1 MQTLTMALL
10 LAARSARSFVARAPA
25 VRPPSARAM
34 SSSGSYDMEGTIS
47 KIGEVQTF
55 ESGFAKIEFV
65 VTTEEMY
72 PQEVKFAP
80 RPRPAARVFRR
91 GFRRGGEK
99 QGRRRE
105 RFPPPQ
111 DLFKDKIGLLDSY
124 AVDDR
129 VCVSFNIRGNEWQ
142 GRHYVNLQAWR
153 LQNLAA
159 GGGDGYASPPVAS
172 SGGASASPF
181 DAPFSSFTAD
191 PPADGGAA
199 PKKDDV
205 PF

>member
-1 MQTLTMALL
+1 MALL
-10 LAARSARSFVARAPA
+10 LAARSARCFVARAPA

-72 PQEVKFAP
+72 PQEV
-80 RPRPAARVFRR
+80 
-91 GFRRGGEK
+91 
-99 QGRRRE
+99 
-105 RFPPPQ
+105 
-111 DLFKDKIGLLDSY
+111 
-124 AVDDR
+124 
-129 VCVSFNIRGNEWQ
+129 NEWQ

-191 PPADGGAA
+191 PPRGRRRRAEEGRRALLGS
-199 PKKDDV
+199 
-205 PF
+205 

>member
-1 MQTLTMALL
+1 MCI
-10 LAARSARSFVARAPA
+10 R
-25 VRPPSARAM
+25 
-34 SSSGSYDMEGTIS
+34 D
-47 KIGEVQTF
+47 
-55 ESGFAKIEFV
+55 
-65 VTTEEMY
+65 
-72 PQEVKFAP
+72 
-80 RPRPAARVFRR
+80 RPASGRARLSPRLSPRR
-91 GFRRGGEK
+91 RN

-105 RFPPPQ
+105 RVPPPQ

>member
-1 MQTLTMALL
+1 
-10 LAARSARSFVARAPA
+10 
-25 VRPPSARAM
+25 
-34 SSSGSYDMEGTIS
+34 SYDMEGTIS

-72 PQEVKFAP
+72 PQEVNA
-80 RPRPAARVFRR
+80 
-91 GFRRGGEK
+91 
-99 QGRRRE
+99 
-105 RFPPPQ
+105 FPPPQ

-153 LQNLAA
+153 LQ
-159 GGGDGYASPPVAS
+159 
-172 SGGASASPF
+172 
-181 DAPFSSFTAD
+181 
-191 PPADGGAA
+191 
-199 PKKDDV
+199 
-205 PF
+205 

>member
-72 PQEVKFAP
+72 PQEVKF
-80 RPRPAARVFRR
+80 
-91 GFRRGGEK
+91 
-99 QGRRRE
+99 
-105 RFPPPQ
+105 

>member
-1 MQTLTMALL
+1 MALL

-80 RPRPAARVFRR
+80 PVGRLSPFARRRNQAAAASAFPAAGSLQGQDRPARFL
-91 GFRRGGEK
+91 
-99 QGRRRE
+99 RRRRQGLRVLQHPRNE
-105 RFPPPQ
+105 R
-111 DLFKDKIGLLDSY
+111 
-124 AVDDR
+124 
-129 VCVSFNIRGNEWQ
+129 Q
-142 GRHYVNLQAWR
+142 GRHHANLQAWR

>member
-34 SSSGSYDMEGTIS
+34 TSSGSYDMEGTIS

-80 RPRPAARVFRR
+80 RPRLAARVFRR
-91 GFRRGGEK
+91 GFRRGGET
-99 QGRRRE
+99 R
-105 RFPPPQ
+105 
-111 DLFKDKIGLLDSY
+111 
-124 AVDDR
+124 
-129 VCVSFNIRGNEWQ
+129 
-142 GRHYVNLQAWR
+142 
-153 LQNLAA
+153 AA
-159 GGGDGYASPPVAS
+159 A
-172 SGGASASPF
+172 ASASPRRRI
-181 DAPFSSFTAD
+181 SSRTRSACSI
-191 PPADGGAA
+191 PTPSTTGSACPSTSAA
-199 PKKDDV
+199 TSGRAATT
-205 PF
+205 

>member
-1 MQTLTMALL
+1 MLTVVFQVKPDALALL
-10 LAARSARSFVARAPA
+10 EDVKRAEACGTVARRRVPTKANLVSTRELRFEDEAAPVA
-25 VRPPSARAM
+25 DLMNALTAERHADNGR
-34 SSSGSYDMEGTIS
+34 
-47 KIGEVQTF
+47 
-55 ESGFAKIEFV
+55 
-65 VTTEEMY
+65 
-72 PQEVKFAP
+72 
-80 RPRPAARVFRR
+80 
-91 GFRRGGEK
+91 
-99 QGRRRE
+99 GRRRA
-105 RFPPPQ
+105 
-111 DLFKDKIGLLDSY
+111 L
-124 AVDDR
+124 
-129 VCVSFNIRGNEWQ
+129 NIRGNEWQ